1 MIIIIIII
9 IIMIIIIIIIIIVI
23 IIIIIIIWSSCY
35 DCRMVKL
42 SVARDYLQGG
52 SLCVELCGILLPKL
66 FMKKN

>member
-1 MIIIIIII
+1 MIII
-9 IIMIIIIIIIIIVI
+9 I